1 MTKMKRILVIDD
13 DSEIR
18 YSLKRVLE
26 ARGFQVILAASGE
39 EGIEVARKEQPGV
52 VLSDNRMT
60 GITGLETLQ
69 HVRAHVPNAMVI
81 IMTAYATTQTAIE
94 AMKHGAFDYI
104 VKPFELK
111 RILELTERAWQA
123 HCQLHAAD
131 GSALPGIDAQD
142 YIEGMVGNTEAMRDV
157 FKLIGQVAPSDA
169 TVMIT
174 GESGTGKELVARCIY
189 RHSRRNNGPFVA
201 VNCAAIPENLIE
213 SELFGHEKGSFT
225 GATNQKPGRF
235 ELADKGTIFLDELGD
250 MTLPTQTKILRVL
263 QEGEIQRVGGTE
275 TIKVDVRLVAA
286 TNKDLEQM
294 VRERTFREDL
304 YYRLNVFRLRLPP
317 LRERREDIPVIAHF
331 LLQKLA
337 TKSKTPL
344 RKLTAEAIRIL
355 MDHDWPGNVRELEN
369 TIQHSAV
376 LSQGNVILPSDLP
389 IEVRESSKRKRREMP
404 EKSGDIGGSTP
415 SSTKAEKD
423 ITPDLTTPESK
434 DSPDAG
440 GTLRA
445 PRDAASEDYTPM
457 APPMS
462 SHMPGQL
469 GLGVQL
475 DLTSTL
481 DHMYKQMRNEHPK
494 ALLMAVEKEVV
505 LRALKETDGNQLKAS
520 EILGIS
526 RSTLRKRI
534 EEFDINSR

>member
-1 MTKMKRILVIDD
+1 
-13 DSEIR
+13 
-18 YSLKRVLE
+18 
-26 ARGFQVILAASGE
+26 
-39 EGIEVARKEQPGV
+39 
-52 VLSDNRMT
+52 
-60 GITGLETLQ
+60 
-69 HVRAHVPNAMVI
+69 MVI

-131 GSALPGIDAQD
+131 GSSLPGIDAQD
-142 YIEGMVGNTEAMRDV
+142 YIEGMVGNTEPMRDV

-189 RHSRRNNGPFVA
+189 RHSRRNNGPFIA

-331 LLQKLA
+331 LLQKLS
-337 TKSKTPL
+337 TKSKSPL
-344 RKLTAEAIRIL
+344 RKLTAEAIQIL
-355 MDHDWPGNVRELEN
+355 MEHDWPGNVRELEN

-389 IEVRESSKRKRREMP
+389 IEVRESARRKRRETP
-404 EKSGDIGGSTP
+404 EKAGGNTGSIA

-423 ITPDLTTPESK
+423 ITPDPTSPASK
-434 DSPDAG
+434 DSPDAV

-445 PRDAASEDYTPM
+445 PRETAIEDYTPM
-457 APPMS
+457 APPIP
-462 SHMPGQL
+462 SHVPGQL
-469 GLGVQL
+469 GFGVQL

-481 DHMYKQMRNEHPK
+481 DHMYKQMRNDHPR
-494 ALLMAVEKEVV
+494 ALLMAVEKEMV
-505 LRALKETDGNQLKAS
+505 LRALKETDGNQLRAS
-520 EILGIS
+520 DILGIS

>member
-1 MTKMKRILVIDD
+1 MKRILVIDD

-26 ARGFQVILAASGE
+26 ARGFQVLLAASGE
-39 EGIEVARKEQPGV
+39 EGIEVARKERPAV

-69 HVRAHVPNAMVI
+69 HVRSHVPHAMVI

-131 GSALPGIDAQD
+131 GSSLPGIDAQD
-142 YIEGMVGNTEAMRDV
+142 YIEGMVGNTEPMRDV

-189 RHSRRNNGPFVA
+189 RHSRRNNGPFIA

-331 LLQKLA
+331 LLQKLS
-337 TKSKTPL
+337 TKSKSPL
-344 RKLTAEAIRIL
+344 RKLTAEAIQIL
-355 MDHDWPGNVRELEN
+355 MEHDWPGNVRELEN

-389 IEVRESSKRKRREMP
+389 IEVRESARRKRRETP
-404 EKSGDIGGSTP
+404 EKAGGNTGSIS

-423 ITPDLTTPESK
+423 ITPDPTSPASK
-434 DSPDAG
+434 DSPDAV

-445 PRDAASEDYTPM
+445 PRETAIEDYTPM
-457 APPMS
+457 APPNP
-462 SHMPGQL
+462 SHVPGQL
-469 GLGVQL
+469 GFGVQL

-481 DHMYKQMRNEHPK
+481 DHMYKQMRNDHPR
-494 ALLMAVEKEVV
+494 ALLMAVEKEMV
-505 LRALKETDGNQLKAS
+505 LRALKETDGNQLRAS
-520 EILGIS
+520 DILGIS

>member
-1 MTKMKRILVIDD
+1 
-13 DSEIR
+13 
-18 YSLKRVLE
+18 
-26 ARGFQVILAASGE
+26 
-39 EGIEVARKEQPGV
+39 
-52 VLSDNRMT
+52 
-60 GITGLETLQ
+60 
-69 HVRAHVPNAMVI
+69 
-81 IMTAYATTQTAIE
+81 
-94 AMKHGAFDYI
+94 
-104 VKPFELK
+104 
-111 RILELTERAWQA
+111 
-123 HCQLHAAD
+123 
-131 GSALPGIDAQD
+131 
-142 YIEGMVGNTEAMRDV
+142 
-157 FKLIGQVAPSDA
+157 
-169 TVMIT
+169 
-174 GESGTGKELVARCIY
+174 VARCIY
-189 RHSRRNNGPFVA
+189 RHSRRNNGPFIA

-331 LLQKLA
+331 LLQKLS
-337 TKSKTPL
+337 TKSKSPL
-344 RKLTAEAIRIL
+344 RKLTAEAIQIL
-355 MDHDWPGNVRELEN
+355 MEHDWPGNVRELEN

-389 IEVRESSKRKRREMP
+389 IEVRESARRKRRETP
-404 EKSGDIGGSTP
+404 EKAGGNTGSIS

-423 ITPDLTTPESK
+423 ITPDPTSPASK
-434 DSPDAG
+434 DSPDAV

-445 PRDAASEDYTPM
+445 PRETAIEDYTPM
-457 APPMS
+457 APPIP
-462 SHMPGQL
+462 SHVPGQL
-469 GLGVQL
+469 GFGVQL

-481 DHMYKQMRNEHPK
+481 DHMYKQMRNDHPR
-494 ALLMAVEKEVV
+494 ALLMAVEKEMV
-505 LRALKETDGNQLKAS
+505 LRALKETDGNQLRAS
-520 EILGIS
+520 DILGIS

>member
-1 MTKMKRILVIDD
+1 MKRILVIDD

-189 RHSRRNNGPFVA
+189 RHSRRSNGPFVA

-389 IEVRESSKRKRREMP
+389 IEVRESSKRKRRERP
-404 EKSGDIGGSTP
+404 VTVDTDGRKQEDTVTSAGAGSSGDNPSDSGSGTGVSMLPVSTRGFEDP
-415 SSTKAEKD
+415 SRNIQPVTNSV
-423 ITPDLTTPESK
+423 PE
-434 DSPDAG
+434 AVH
-440 GTLRA
+440 T
-445 PRDAASEDYTPM
+445 
-457 APPMS
+457 
-462 SHMPGQL
+462 

-534 EEFDINSR
+534 EEFDISSR